1 VDRRFCCSK
10 FFAVPMA
17 ASITRP
23 EFISKNA
30 RGTVFCNNLAFD
42 ALDFN
47 IYTVANLASIAGAG
61 SQ

>member
-1 VDRRFCCSK
+1 MGRRFCCSK

-23 EFISKNA
+23 EFMSKNT
-30 RGTVFCNNLAFD
+30 RGTLSHSLVFD

-61 SQ
+61 S